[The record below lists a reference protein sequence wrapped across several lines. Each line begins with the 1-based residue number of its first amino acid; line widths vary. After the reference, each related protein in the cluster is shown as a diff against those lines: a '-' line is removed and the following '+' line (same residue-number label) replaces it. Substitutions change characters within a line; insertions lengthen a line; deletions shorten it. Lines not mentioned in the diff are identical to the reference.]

1 MLEAV
6 IRTRS
11 RELFL
16 MTTLGLCF
24 AIALLTSAADL
35 LSVEPKKCRQTVV
48 IPNPLYYWYM
58 VTEQSHCRSLQEKFD
73 EMISMLG
80 KLGAKVEVLQ
90 QLVKDYEIGVDFGG
104 VVVMKNGDAPELCLS
119 KETIALLASLNAQF
133 GITLYKP

>member
-1 MLEAV
+1 MKKKSSVYPQIQVDFSVFYSSPLDV
-6 IRTRS
+6 IT
-11 RELFL
+11 
-16 MTTLGLCF
+16 
-24 AIALLTSAADL
+24 DL
-35 LSVEPKKCRQTVV
+35 LGVEPKKCRQTVV

-58 VTEQSHCRSLQEKFD
+58 VTEQSHCRCLQEKFD
-73 EMISMLG
+73 EMIYMLG

-133 GITLYKP
+133 GIALYEP